1 MNKESGF
8 TLIELMV
15 TVVVIALLA
24 SIAIPNYSD
33 YVIRSKLSEA
43 FSELSTMSTKLEQ
56 FYQDNRTYVGACE
69 TGTVAP
75 LPPKTE
81 NFTFDCPTRNATT
94 YLVRAKGNDLTSMA
108 GFEFTLG
115 PNNAQRTTG
124 VRSGW
129 DATGLPKTCWV
140 KNKSGGC

>member
-56 FYQDNRTYVGACE
+56 YYQDNRTYVGACAA
-69 TGTVAP
+69 GTVAP
-75 LPPKTE
+75 LPPSTA
-81 NFTFDCPTRNATT
+81 NFTFTCPTLSATT
-94 YLVRAKGNDLTSMA
+94 YSVLATGANQMT
-108 GFEFTLG
+108 GFAFTLG

>member
-56 FYQDNRTYVGACE
+56 YYQDNRTYVGACAA
-69 TGTVAP
+69 GTVAP
-75 LPPKTE
+75 LPPSTA
-81 NFTFDCPTRNATT
+81 NFAFTCPTLSATT
-94 YLVRAKGNDLTSMA
+94 YSVLATGANQMT
-108 GFEFTLG
+108 GFAFTLG